1 MHDTPTPAP
10 RSVPAAVPSHAA
22 GLLDAPARF
31 AALARAEAPADY
43 NFEHF
48 RTKHLA
54 QDARRTVVAEGI
66 RPGEP
71 APDFELPR
79 ADGAGT
85 VRLTDLRGRPVLLH
99 FGSFT

>member
-1 MHDTPTPAP
+1 MSTPVPPSPRTPASP
-10 RSVPAAVPSHAA
+10 DSRSA

-31 AALARAEAPADY
+31 GQLGRAEPPADY

-54 QDARRTVVAEGI
+54 QDGRRTIAAEGI

-79 ADGAGT
+79 ADGSGT
-85 VRLTDLRGRPVLLH
+85 LRLTDLRGRPVLLH
-99 FGSFT
+99 FGSFS